1 MLHGA
6 SDVLQID
13 SGALRFLALLLR
25 GVAGAA
31 QAHPVGPVPEQRHVA
46 SMRDDV
52 VNRVGRCHPSLA
64 IAVHTER
71 VVIEVDQPSLL
82 PLVVVATLTGRD
94 LSGTP

>member
-1 MLHGA
+1 MLHRA
-6 SDVLQID
+6 SDVLHID
-13 SGALRFLALLLR
+13 LGSLRLLTLLLR

-31 QAHPVGPVPEQRHVA
+31 QAHPVGTVPEQRHVA

-71 VVIEVDQPSLL
+71 VAIEVDQPSLL
-82 PLVVVATLTGRD
+82 PLVVVAALTGRG
-94 LSGTP
+94 LAGTP

>member
-6 SDVLQID
+6 SDVLHID

-82 PLVVVATLTGRD
+82 PLVVVATLA
-94 LSGTP
+94 

>member
-31 QAHPVGPVPEQRHVA
+31 QAHPVGTIPEQRHVA
-46 SMRDDV
+46 SVRNDV
-52 VNRVGRCHPSLA
+52 VNRIGRCHPSLA
-64 IAVHTER
+64 LAIHAQG
-71 VVIEVDQPSLL
+71 VVVEVYQSGLL
-82 PLVVVATLTGRD
+82 PFVVVTALA
-94 LSGTP
+94 